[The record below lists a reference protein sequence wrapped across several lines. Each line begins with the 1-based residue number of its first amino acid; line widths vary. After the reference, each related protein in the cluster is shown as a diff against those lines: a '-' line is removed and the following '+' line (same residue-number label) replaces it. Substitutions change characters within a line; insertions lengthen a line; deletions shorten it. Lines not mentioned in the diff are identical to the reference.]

1 MGVSHLTAKTAYFT
15 EVAPGGPPLQELK
28 KEIPKRTA
36 TRDLTGLVEKNI
48 LKKIGEKKGTY
59 YILSP
64 KVIEKIRDIKG
75 HR

>member
-1 MGVSHLTAKTAYFT
+1 M
-15 EVAPGGPPLQELK
+15 PPLQELK

-59 YILSP
+59 YILSS